1 MLGGLGDRNPGNFSI
16 FPPRFK
22 LWKSTLA
29 PGQIFDR
36 GRDPFPFKNLDWFRP
51 SVDPGISFFKIGSNR
66 PSVDPSFPFLKFGL
80 NRWSVNPCVILLKLD
95 RFVRL
100 WVLASPFRSFYL
112 IGRPWTLKK
121 FRLPYFYFLHY
132 RFESFCM
139 TRYNSV
145 RRYFPRMHS
154 N

>member
-1 MLGGLGDRNPGNFSI
+1 M
-16 FPPRFK
+16 
-22 LWKSTLA
+22 

-80 NRWSVNPCVILLKLD
+80 NQWSVNPCVILLKLD

-112 IGRPWTLKK
+112 IGRPWTPLKIQTDLVV
-121 FRLPYFYFLHY
+121 RGSLPYFYFLHY

-139 TRYNSV
+139 THTLGRHHDHLIFNMVTFKLRDSQY
-145 RRYFPRMHS
+145 RDRMTHS
-154 N
+154 E